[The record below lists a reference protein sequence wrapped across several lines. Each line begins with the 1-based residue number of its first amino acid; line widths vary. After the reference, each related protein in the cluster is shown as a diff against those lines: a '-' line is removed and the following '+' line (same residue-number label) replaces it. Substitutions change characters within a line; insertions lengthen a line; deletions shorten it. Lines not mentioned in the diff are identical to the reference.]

1 MVKIISPS
9 RLASYRGNGIELL
22 WSDSA
27 SRHQQIHHI
36 YFGSLQ
42 STMSVFI
49 QMQSP
54 FQPSEA
60 HTALQALC
68 NSDIIS
74 LDEVLHWIA
83 KDEDPN
89 APDDSL
95 ERLDSLAAGIHL
107 PNPSDTLDVIC
118 RINQHLFH
126 KHRFSGDTEDYY
138 HPQNSL
144 IHKVL
149 ARKKGCP
156 LFSASFILKLQNDSA
171 LKSKV
176 SVFPDIF

>member
-1 MVKIISPS
+1 
-9 RLASYRGNGIELL
+9 
-22 WSDSA
+22 
-27 SRHQQIHHI
+27 
-36 YFGSLQ
+36 
-42 STMSVFI
+42 
-49 QMQSP
+49 MQSP

-68 NSDIIS
+68 NSDIIP

-149 ARKKGCP
+149 ARKKGLP
-156 LFSASFILKLQNDSA
+156 IVLGVVYIEVAKRLGIEIQVNWFPQTFSNPTSEYRTHILHRSF
-171 LKSKV
+171 
-176 SVFPDIF
+176 